1 MRLFETI
8 FQNPK
13 PLYTSLNPL
22 CAAASHPQLLAATQT
37 AHARRERIVD
47 GGVQLFEVLIQDAGG
62 RRPGMLCGC

>member
-22 CAAASHPQLLAATQT
+22 CAAASHPQLLAATQ
-37 AHARRERIVD
+37 AADGSGERVVNSGEELDDIFVGHA
-47 GGVQLFEVLIQDAGG
+47 
-62 RRPGMLCGC
+62 